1 MFRRSIILLV
11 FAISIAAVG
20 MFSLK
25 HEVQSRKAKLDAL
38 HQDIVESQEAIR
50 VLRAEWSFINQPAH
64 IERLARKHL
73 GFVPMQSH
81 QIVRL
86 EELEGIANRTDF
98 EFLQTEPIFYYLRTP
113 TNPRHSKYF
122 QKIPNYF
129 IQCVDIYQ
137 IYDIMYLV

>member
-73 GFVPMQSH
+73 GFVPMLSLIH
-81 QIVRL
+81 I
-86 EELEGIANRTDF
+86 
-98 EFLQTEPIFYYLRTP
+98 
-113 TNPRHSKYF
+113 
-122 QKIPNYF
+122 
-129 IQCVDIYQ
+129 
-137 IYDIMYLV
+137 

>member
-1 MFRRSIILLV
+1 MFRRSIIFLV

-86 EELEGIANRTDF
+86 EELKGKQLEIVKGSNNEKGVR
-98 EFLQTEPIFYYLRTP
+98 
-113 TNPRHSKYF
+113 
-122 QKIPNYF
+122 
-129 IQCVDIYQ
+129 
-137 IYDIMYLV
+137 

>member
-81 QIVRL
+81 QIVTL
-86 EELEGIANRTDF
+86 EELKGKQLEIVKGSINEKGVR
-98 EFLQTEPIFYYLRTP
+98 
-113 TNPRHSKYF
+113 
-122 QKIPNYF
+122 
-129 IQCVDIYQ
+129 
-137 IYDIMYLV
+137 